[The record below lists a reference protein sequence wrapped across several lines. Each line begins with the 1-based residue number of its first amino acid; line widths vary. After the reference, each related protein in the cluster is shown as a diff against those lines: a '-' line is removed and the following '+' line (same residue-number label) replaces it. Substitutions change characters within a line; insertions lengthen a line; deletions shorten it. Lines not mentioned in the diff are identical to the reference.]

1 MQARRI
7 SVGEAA
13 APSLPSRN
21 SPNTRASPSQ
31 LSRHQSQVETCQ
43 TVGDF
48 LQIEL
53 ITRHEWL
60 LSSLSQSFLFIKPA
74 TSMVHNAAKTL
85 PHNPTFDQGV
95 TFFPNKPCPG
105 FSRRAGL
112 TPAANPE
119 VPVPHLCKGVV
130 KPGGEARSTE
140 PAVCWHRASGP
151 LSCFR
156 GKGEQSLKT

>member
-85 PHNPTFDQGV
+85 PPQSHFRSRSNFLSKQTLPRFLQEGGAHASQSQGPSPTSLQG
-95 TFFPNKPCPG
+95 
-105 FSRRAGL
+105 SLQAGRGSQIHL
-112 TPAANPE
+112 TCS
-119 VPVPHLCKGVV
+119 LL
-130 KPGGEARSTE
+130 ARSIWTAFLL
-140 PAVCWHRASGP
+140 PWKR
-151 LSCFR
+151 
-156 GKGEQSLKT
+156 

>member
-95 TFFPNKPCPG
+95 TFFPKQTLPRFLQEGGAHGSQSQGPSPTSLQG
-105 FSRRAGL
+105 SRQAGRGSQIHSTCSL
-112 TPAANPE
+112 S
-119 VPVPHLCKGVV
+119 
-130 KPGGEARSTE
+130 ARSIWTAFLL
-140 PAVCWHRASGP
+140 PWKR
-151 LSCFR
+151 
-156 GKGEQSLKT
+156 